1 MEDREINITRVG
13 VTVSYP
19 CNFMIIASMNPC
31 PCGYYGSKVKEC
43 TCTDI
48 QRANYRTKLSGPLID
63 RFDLQIQVGSVE
75 YTKLRNTKTESSK
88 DIKIRV
94 NRAREIQIK
103 RYKNYPIY
111 SNSELTPKMLEEYCK
126 LDDET
131 FRVLKDYL
139 EKLSLSNRAYTKI
152 LKVSRTIADLEEKEN
167 IELEHVLEAMQYR
180 TLDK

>member
-1 MEDREINITRVG
+1 ME
-13 VTVSYP
+13 
-19 CNFMIIASMNPC
+19 
-31 PCGYYGSKVKEC
+31 VKEC

-152 LKVSRTIADLEEKEN
+152 LKVSRTIADLEKKEN